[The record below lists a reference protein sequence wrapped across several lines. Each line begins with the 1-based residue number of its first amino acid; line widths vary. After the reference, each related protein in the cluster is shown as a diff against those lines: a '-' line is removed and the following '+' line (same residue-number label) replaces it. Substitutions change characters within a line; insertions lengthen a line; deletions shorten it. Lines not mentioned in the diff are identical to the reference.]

1 MSAPPDLCPAGRLRL
16 CGVHIMIR
24 SLPCV
29 VSMLLA
35 ALLTV
40 AWVAGQFAGWFLGG
54 RLGSNIALSVSGVR
68 THIGAGVQVARPM
81 PPSTEGVIY
90 GDVGPTYSLSE
101 TNLALPWWKP
111 LVLAEDLPK
120 GITKYSV
127 VLPFPP
133 AITGLCFVAWWTRA
147 PLLRWIGSRR
157 QRPGFCRACGY
168 DLRATPDPAGPRL
181 GRCPECGR
189 EAPAST

>member
-1 MSAPPDLCPAGRLRL
+1 MLAPPDLCPAGRLRL

-35 ALLTV
+35 TFLAT
-40 AWVAGQFAGWFLGG
+40 AWLAGQFASWSLGG
-54 RLGSNIALSVSGVR
+54 RLGSNIAVGISGVR
-68 THIGAGVQVARPM
+68 THIGVGVHVARPM
-81 PPSTEGVIY
+81 PPPTDGVIY

-111 LVLAEDLPK
+111 LAMSVAQQR
-120 GITKYSV
+120 GITLHAMQ
-127 VLPFPP
+127 LPFPP
-133 AITGLCFVAWWTRA
+133 TIVALCAVAWYTRR
-147 PLLRWIGSRR
+147 PLYRWLATN
-157 QRPGFCRACGY
+157 RPLNACRGCGY

-181 GRCPECGR
+181 ERCPECGR
-189 EAPAST
+189 EAPASS